1 MTRQLF
7 VLKHTRNSRPVD
19 KVIIEF
25 TGFTEENPSS

>member
-7 VLKHTRNSRPVD
+7 LFKNTRNFRPAD

-25 TGFTEENPSS
+25 TGFAEEIPSS